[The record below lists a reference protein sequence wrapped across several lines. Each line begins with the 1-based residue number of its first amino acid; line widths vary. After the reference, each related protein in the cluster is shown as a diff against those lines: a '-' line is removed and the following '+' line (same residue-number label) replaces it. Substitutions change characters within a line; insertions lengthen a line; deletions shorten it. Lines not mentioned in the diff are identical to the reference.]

1 MSSVSVDSPPAA
13 PLLESDAKRGDFQM
27 APITRQLPGASGST
41 EHDDMGRC
49 GCVHISPKVAAQM
62 RGVLLA
68 ALRRAREEW
77 RQLDEELVRTIM
89 ELDKVGRTYR
99 AGDR

>member
-1 MSSVSVDSPPAA
+1 
-13 PLLESDAKRGDFQM
+13 M
-27 APITRQLPGASGST
+27 APSTRQLAGSNARESRT
-41 EHDDMGRC
+41 DHDELGREC

-77 RQLDEELVRTIM
+77 RQLDDELIRTIM
-89 ELDKVGRTYR
+89 ELDKVGRSYR
-99 AGDR
+99 VGGQ

>member
-1 MSSVSVDSPPAA
+1 MSMTP
-13 PLLESDAKRGDFQM
+13 M
-27 APITRQLPGASGST
+27 TRQLPGSPTDHGDIAQG
-41 EHDDMGRC
+41 C

-77 RQLDEELVRTIM
+77 RQLDDELIRTIM
-89 ELDKVGRTYR
+89 ELDKAGRGYR
-99 AGDR
+99 LPGQ

>member
-1 MSSVSVDSPPAA
+1 
-13 PLLESDAKRGDFQM
+13 M
-27 APITRQLPGASGST
+27 APMTRQLPGSAESDSKTDHEDIGP
-41 EHDDMGRC
+41 GC
-49 GCVHISPKVAAQM
+49 GCVHVSPKVAAQM

-89 ELDKVGRTYR
+89 ELDKAGRGYR
-99 AGDR
+99 GLNP